1 MLSIAGASR
10 TERLGSIFTTRDPL
24 CCPAPYCV
32 TFALVMPILPTVETP
47 EPAPAPEWERA
58 ADPPAAARRSGPS
71 LWGLGEQATWIT
83 GLVLALSAL
92 TGWYSGEGDGVAVSV
107 IGWHTGVL
115 GKLVLA
121 IGLLAVLVVVLRQ
134 WGVDL
139 PAALPESLV
148 VIALG
153 ALSTIFVLLRA
164 VSIPDDFFFAGRG
177 IGLWISLAASVAL
190 IGAGLLQA
198 SEEL

>member
-1 MLSIAGASR
+1 
-10 TERLGSIFTTRDPL
+10 
-24 CCPAPYCV
+24 
-32 TFALVMPILPTVETP
+32 MPILSSVETP
-47 EPAPAPEWERA
+47 ETVPEPGWEPAVEPE
-58 ADPPAAARRSGPS
+58 PVPRRGGPS
-71 LWGLGEQATWIT
+71 LWGLGEQVTWIT

-92 TGWYSGEGDGVAVSV
+92 TGWYSGEGEGVTVSV

-121 IGLLAVLVVVLRQ
+121 IGLLAILVVALRQ

-139 PAALPESLV
+139 PAAVPESLV

-153 ALSTIFVLLRA
+153 ALATIFVLVRTI
-164 VSIPDDFFFAGRG
+164 SIPDEFFFAGRG
-177 IGLWISLAASVAL
+177 IGLWISLLASVAL

>member
-1 MLSIAGASR
+1 
-10 TERLGSIFTTRDPL
+10 
-24 CCPAPYCV
+24 
-32 TFALVMPILPTVETP
+32 MPILSSVETP
-47 EPAPAPEWERA
+47 ETVPDPGWEPAGE
-58 ADPPAAARRSGPS
+58 PPPSARRGVPT
-71 LWGLGEQATWIT
+71 LWGVGEQITWIT

-92 TGWYSGEGDGVAVSV
+92 TGWYSGQGEGVTVSV

-115 GKLVLA
+115 GKLVLV
-121 IGLLAVLVVVLRQ
+121 IGLLAILVVGLRQ

-139 PAALPESLV
+139 PAAVPESLV

-153 ALSTIFVLLRA
+153 ALATIFVLVRA
-164 VSIPDDFFFAGRG
+164 ISIPDEFFFAGRG
-177 IGLWISLAASVAL
+177 IGIWISLLASVAL

>member
-1 MLSIAGASR
+1 
-10 TERLGSIFTTRDPL
+10 
-24 CCPAPYCV
+24 
-32 TFALVMPILPTVETP
+32 MPILSSVETP
-47 EPAPAPEWERA
+47 ETAPDPGWEPAGE
-58 ADPPAAARRSGPS
+58 PPPPSARRGVPT
-71 LWGLGEQATWIT
+71 LWGVGEQITWIT

-92 TGWYSGEGDGVAVSV
+92 TGWYSGQGEGVTVSV

-115 GKLVLA
+115 GKLVLV
-121 IGLLAVLVVVLRQ
+121 IGLLAILVVGLRQ

-139 PAALPESLV
+139 PAAVPESLV

-153 ALSTIFVLLRA
+153 ALATIFVLVRA
-164 VSIPDDFFFAGRG
+164 ISIPDEFFFAGRG
-177 IGLWISLAASVAL
+177 IGIWISLLASVAL

>member
-1 MLSIAGASR
+1 M
-10 TERLGSIFTTRDPL
+10 
-24 CCPAPYCV
+24 
-32 TFALVMPILPTVETP
+32 ETP
-47 EPAPAPEWERA
+47 DTVREPAWDVPEE
-58 ADPPAAARRSGPS
+58 PAAAPRRRPS
-71 LWGLGEQATWIT
+71 LWGVGERATWVT

-115 GKLVLA
+115 GKLVLLL
-121 IGLLAVLVVVLRQ
+121 GLLAILVVALRQ
-134 WGVDL
+134 WGFEL
-139 PAALPESLV
+139 PAAVPESLI

-153 ALSTIFVLLRA
+153 ALATIFVLVRA
-164 VSIPDDFFFAGRG
+164 ISIPDQFFFAGRG
-177 IGLWISLAASVAL
+177 VGLWVSLAAAVAL

>member
-1 MLSIAGASR
+1 
-10 TERLGSIFTTRDPL
+10 
-24 CCPAPYCV
+24 
-32 TFALVMPILPTVETP
+32 MPILSSVETP
-47 EPAPAPEWERA
+47 ETVPDPDWEPEAEPTPTPRRRA
-58 ADPPAAARRSGPS
+58 PS
-71 LWGLGEQATWIT
+71 LWGLGEQVTWIT

-92 TGWYSGEGDGVAVSV
+92 TGWYSGEGEGVTVSV

-121 IGLLAVLVVVLRQ
+121 IGLLAILVIALRQ

-139 PAALPESLV
+139 PAAVPESLV

-153 ALSTIFVLLRA
+153 ALATIFVLVRA
-164 VSIPDDFFFAGRG
+164 ISIPDEFFFAGRG
-177 IGLWISLAASVAL
+177 IGLWISLVASVAL

>member
-1 MLSIAGASR
+1 
-10 TERLGSIFTTRDPL
+10 
-24 CCPAPYCV
+24 
-32 TFALVMPILPTVETP
+32 MPILSSVETP
-47 EPAPAPEWERA
+47 ETLPEPEWE
-58 ADPPAAARRSGPS
+58 PAAEAQPAPRRGGPS
-71 LWGLGEQATWIT
+71 LWGMGEQITWIT

-92 TGWYSGEGDGVAVSV
+92 TGWYSGEGEGVTVSV

-121 IGLLAVLVVVLRQ
+121 IGLLAILVVALRQ

-139 PAALPESLV
+139 PAAVPESLV

-153 ALSTIFVLLRA
+153 ALATVFVLVRA
-164 VSIPDDFFFAGRG
+164 ISIPDEFFFAGRG
-177 IGLWISLAASVAL
+177 IGLWISLLASVAL

>member
-1 MLSIAGASR
+1 
-10 TERLGSIFTTRDPL
+10 
-24 CCPAPYCV
+24 
-32 TFALVMPILPTVETP
+32 MPILSSVETP
-47 EPAPAPEWERA
+47 ETLPEPGWEPEAEPATTPRRRA
-58 ADPPAAARRSGPS
+58 PS

-92 TGWYSGEGDGVAVSV
+92 TGWYAGEGEGVTVSV

-121 IGLLAVLVVVLRQ
+121 IGLLAILVVALRQ
-134 WGVDL
+134 LGVDL
-139 PAALPESLV
+139 PAAVPESLV

-153 ALSTIFVLLRA
+153 ALATIFVLVRA
-164 VSIPDDFFFAGRG
+164 ISIPDEFFFAGRG
-177 IGLWISLAASVAL
+177 IGLWISLLASVAL
-190 IGAGLLQA
+190 IAAGLLQA

>member
-1 MLSIAGASR
+1 
-10 TERLGSIFTTRDPL
+10 
-24 CCPAPYCV
+24 V
-32 TFALVMPILPTVETP
+32 TFAADMPILSSVETP
-47 EPAPAPEWERA
+47 ETVPDPGWEPADEPSPAP
-58 ADPPAAARRSGPS
+58 RRSGPS
-71 LWGLGEQATWIT
+71 LWGMGEQITWIT

-92 TGWYSGEGDGVAVSV
+92 TGWYSGQGEGVTVSV

-121 IGLLAVLVVVLRQ
+121 IGLLAILVVGLRH

-139 PAALPESLV
+139 PAAVPESLV
-148 VIALG
+148 VVSLG
-153 ALSTIFVLLRA
+153 ALATIFVLVRA
-164 VSIPDDFFFAGRG
+164 ISIPDEFFFAGRG
-177 IGLWISLAASVAL
+177 IGLWISLLASVAL